1 MPPYARRGGKE
12 RAVNDVLLQWEAR
25 QHAMDFLHLEADL
38 LDGRR
43 LRQWLEL
50 LHADLDYRIPVRTTR
65 ERSAATTFSAAAFH
79 MIEDRSTCQARVDR
93 FASEFAWAEDPPSRT
108 RRFVSNVQAV
118 YTDEERESIDVRSN
132 LLVFRAR
139 GEDAAIHLSGERHDV
154 LSRGVQGWQLQSR
167 TVLLDHTSLPTLNL
181 AIFL

>member
-1 MPPYARRGGKE
+1 MNDMP
-12 RAVNDVLLQWEAR
+12 LQWEAR
-25 QHAMDFLHLEADL
+25 QHAMDFLHREADL
-38 LDGRR
+38 LDRRR
-43 LRQWLEL
+43 LPQWLEL

-65 ERSAATTFSAAAFH
+65 ERSATTTFSAAAFH

-93 FASEFAWAEDPPSRT
+93 LASEFAWAEDPPSRT
-108 RRFVSNVQAV
+108 RRFVSNIQAV
-118 YTDEERESIDVRSN
+118 YIDEARETLDVRSN

-139 GEDAAIHLSGERHDV
+139 GEDAAIHLSGERQDV
-154 LSRGVQGWQLQSR
+154 LSRGLEGWQLRSR

>member
-1 MPPYARRGGKE
+1 M
-12 RAVNDVLLQWEAR
+12 NDVLLQWEAR
-25 QHAMDFLHLEADL
+25 QHAMDFLHREADL

-43 LRQWLEL
+43 LPQWLEL

-93 FASEFAWAEDPPSRT
+93 LASEFAWAEDPPSRT
-108 RRFVSNVQAV
+108 RRFVSNIQAV
-118 YTDEERESIDVRSN
+118 YTDEDRETIDVRSN

-139 GEDAAIHLSGERHDV
+139 SEDAAIHLSGERQDV
-154 LSRGVQGWQLQSR
+154 LSRVLEGWQLRSR
-167 TVLLDHTSLPTLNL
+167 TVLLDHTALPTLNL

>member
-1 MPPYARRGGKE
+1 
-12 RAVNDVLLQWEAR
+12 VNDVLLQWEAR